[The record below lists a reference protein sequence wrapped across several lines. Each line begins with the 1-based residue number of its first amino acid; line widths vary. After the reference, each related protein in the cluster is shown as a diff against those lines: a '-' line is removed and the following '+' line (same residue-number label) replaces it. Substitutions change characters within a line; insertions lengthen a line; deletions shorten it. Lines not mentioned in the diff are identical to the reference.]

1 MSFLPEEEL
10 KSKATL
16 NLAPMIDFLFLML
29 MFFATL
35 AVTRITT
42 KDTNIEL
49 VEIKPENKGSAS
61 AQNNSDLKI
70 VNITIDGEGHYK
82 WVTELRDYPM
92 ATAEELQLEL
102 EKQYNKGI
110 LPQDKSKTQVL
121 FKIDKKAQWEPI
133 LQALFAV
140 RDAGY
145 DVRPVY
151 EPQQD

>member
-1 MSFLPEEEL
+1 MSFIPEEEL

-61 AQNNSDLKI
+61 AQNSDLKI

-82 WVTELRDYPM
+82 WVTELHDYPM